1 MPNCYLCDIII
12 KVIFMKYNKKD
23 AAMLIHQ
30 KLQGDSFLTYK
41 EIAEVTGYHP
51 KYILKL
57 KKEIINGTFKVEHGN
72 RSKVPHNAMS
82 KQEQDKIINL
92 YRRSNVSIRKFCRF
106 YGRRSYSCIY
116 KLLEKN
122 DLIK

>member
-1 MPNCYLCDIII
+1 
-12 KVIFMKYNKKD
+12 MKYNKKD
-23 AAMLIHQ
+23 AALLIKK
-30 KLQGDSFLTYK
+30 KLKGDSFLTYK

-57 KKEIINGTFKVEHGN
+57 KKEIIDGTFKVEHGN
-72 RSKVPHNAMS
+72 RSKIPHNAMS
-82 KQEQDKIINL
+82 KQEEYKIISL
-92 YRRSNVSIRKFCRF
+92 YRRSSVSIRKFCRF

-116 KLLEKN
+116 KLLERN